1 MQYYYYYS
9 STIVSIPASK
19 ALKRE
24 TLSTFAANGILEPID
39 GNLSS
44 VPCNMGK
51 PNTKSISR
59 YFGRTFHTSAHICTV
74 QPSMVPTIRCCSHSF
89 SHSMDNSYSFAALFD
104 NLYLLSYFAVY
115 VWRYRYPTSDYR
127 ARVNLDNTVSI
138 LSVQKSRS
146 PEYADVP
153 ALPQPARGRQL
164 SPARVCQQC
173 VCFIV
178 AS

>member
-74 QPSMVPTIRCCSHSF
+74 QPCMVPW
-89 SHSMDNSYSFAALFD
+89 
-104 NLYLLSYFAVY
+104 YLLFVAAVIAFPIRWIIRIHSQHFLTTCTY
-115 VWRYRYPTSDYR
+115 YHTSQYMYGD
-127 ARVNLDNTVSI
+127 TVIRHPIIGPGSI
-138 LSVQKSRS
+138 
-146 PEYADVP
+146 
-153 ALPQPARGRQL
+153 
-164 SPARVCQQC
+164 
-173 VCFIV
+173 
-178 AS
+178 